1 MHPTIIHF
9 FSKHTRSQQIP
20 EIILNK
26 DISCIIPT
34 KDREYLVEKAI
45 RSVINQNTGLSI
57 EIIMV
62 DDGSSDSTIERISRL
77 FPDVIIVRTANAG
90 PGKARNLGA
99 GKSSSDILMF
109 LDSDDEWLP
118 DHAESLYQIIK
129 NGHEFAYGITINHNE
144 VSGGEFLIPES
155 GKGYKG
161 DCFRNMARW
170 CFTVP
175 SSVAVTKKAFNFVGG
190 FPDMDRGEDWA
201 FFLELSAEFSFGFC
215 EKIITRRMLHEGSLC
230 SAYGLAPKI
239 ENLLINIKKVVE
251 ISGKADAALTNFF
264 DQAMNIT
271 RKEGTSWKTFQD
283 FFTATKNLEPR
294 L

>member
-1 MHPTIIHF
+1 M
-9 FSKHTRSQQIP
+9 
-20 EIILNK
+20 NK

-34 KDREYLVEKAI
+34 KDREHLVEKAI
-45 RSVINQNTGLSI
+45 RSVISQNTSLSI

-77 FPDVIIVRTANAG
+77 FPNIIIVKTANTG
-90 PGKARNLGA
+90 PGKARNLGVDA
-99 GKSSSDILMF
+99 SSSEILMF

-118 DHAESLYQIIK
+118 DHAESLYKIIK
-129 NGHEFAYGITINHNE
+129 SGHEFAYGITLNHNE
-144 VSGGEFLIPES
+144 VSGGEFLIPEN
-155 GKGYKG
+155 GKGYRG

-175 SSVAVTKKAFNFVGG
+175 SSAAVTKKAFDSAGG
-190 FPDMDRGEDWA
+190 FPELNRGEDWA
-201 FFLELSAEFSFGFC
+201 FFLKLSSEFSFGFC
-215 EKIITRRMLHEGSLC
+215 EKVISRRMLHEGSLC
-230 SAYGLAPKI
+230 SADSLAPKI

-251 ISGKADAALTNFF
+251 ASGRADATLIHFF